1 MRMLFVLELRT
12 FQKPTHKY
20 SLYSLVP
27 YLFFTGISSSD
38 SFSGSES
45 LCTAENFTPSK
56 WITLG
61 RTDLED
67 PTHCPLVG
75 EYSGILPDADGLC
88 ARSYA
93 DCNNP
98 EVMFYTVFNCANA
111 SEVYEER
118 EYRCFGQW
126 KDSEGLVYTYTERR
140 DIPGK
145 ECFVGITMDGDERH
159 MVTEAGANCERGHQ
173 PQKYG
178 MTLRR
183 QSKCP
188 SSVISS
194 QSNIPSVSEPAS
206 SKRIP
211 ITPPPSLRLPNS
223 RPVSPRLSTVR
234 SVVVDGVE
242 QLMEKIEEE
251 AEQRYYDRETTSKFG
266 NNNGRHRHHNKHGHN
281 LHGQHGN
288 RDQDIHTNEIP
299 DDETNS
305 RSHTSKGSGPRIQGS
320 ATMIFVM
327 TTLSLMMVSTSAMRS

>member
-1 MRMLFVLELRT
+1 M
-12 FQKPTHKY
+12 
-20 SLYSLVP
+20 P

-126 KDSEGLVYTYTERR
+126 KESGTGLVYTYTERR

-194 QSNIPSVSEPAS
+194 QSNIPSSSVSDLQSSS

-211 ITPPPSLRLPNS
+211 ITPPPSLQRPNS

-251 AEQRYYDRETTSKFG
+251 AEQRYYDRETTSKVG
-266 NNNGRHRHHNKHGHN
+266 TSNGQGGGRHRHHNKHGHN
-281 LHGQHGN
+281 LHGGGINNGGQH

-299 DDETNS
+299 DDGTNS

-320 ATMIFVM
+320 ATVILVM
-327 TTLSLMMVSTSAMRS
+327 TSLSLMMISTSSMRS

>member
-1 MRMLFVLELRT
+1 M
-12 FQKPTHKY
+12 
-20 SLYSLVP
+20 P
-27 YLFFTGISSSD
+27 YLFFTGISSSG

-98 EVMFYTVFNCANA
+98 EVMFYTVFNCGNA

-126 KDSEGLVYTYTERR
+126 EEPGTGLVYTYTERR

-145 ECFVGITMDGDERH
+145 ECFVGITMDDDERH

-188 SSVISS
+188 MKVPT
-194 QSNIPSVSEPAS
+194 NNVPNLP
-206 SKRIP
+206 KRIP
-211 ITPPPSLRLPNS
+211 ITPRPNSRPNS
-223 RPVSPRLSTVR
+223 RPVSPRLSTVH

-251 AEQRYYDRETTSKFG
+251 AEQKYYDHMETTLKP
-266 NNNGRHRHHNKHGHN
+266 RHKHHKHSHGGTPN
-281 LHGQHGN
+281 HGQQHN
-288 RDQDIHTNEIP
+288 HRDQDIRTNEIP
-299 DDETNS
+299 GSEPHVCS
-305 RSHTSKGSGPRIQGS
+305 GSGDCNSGS
-320 ATMIFVM
+320 GLASNRQESAMVILVM
-327 TTLSLMMVSTSAMRS
+327 TLLMMMMRL